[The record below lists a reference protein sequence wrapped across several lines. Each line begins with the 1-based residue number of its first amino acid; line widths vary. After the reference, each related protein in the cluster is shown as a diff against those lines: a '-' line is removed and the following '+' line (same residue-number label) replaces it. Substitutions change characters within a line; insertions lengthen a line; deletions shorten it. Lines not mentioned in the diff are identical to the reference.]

1 MYIICLDLE
10 SILTPEVW
18 VNVAKK
24 TKIRELRLTTRDVPD
39 YDALM
44 KRRLKI
50 LRAHNLKLRD
60 VQKVIQG
67 MKLLRGALN
76 FLNWLRKKCQVIIL
90 TDSFYEFVGPLME
103 KLFYPTVFCNWLE
116 IDKNGFIKNYKLRQR
131 EGKKESIKAIKSLGF
146 ETIAIGD
153 SYNDITML
161 EVADIGI
168 LFNASAKVKKDFPRF
183 RAVNTYRELKLILK
197 KYI

>member
-1 MYIICLDLE
+1 MYIVCLDLE
-10 SILTPEVW
+10 SILIPEIW
-18 VNVAKK
+18 INVAKK

-44 KRRLKI
+44 KRRLRI
-50 LRAHNLKLRD
+50 LKTYNIKLRD

-67 MKLLRGALN
+67 MKPLGGALE
-76 FLNWLRKKCQVIIL
+76 FLNWLRKKCQVIVL
-90 TDSFYEFVGPLME
+90 TDSFYEFISPLTE
-103 KLFYPTVFCNWLE
+103 KFFYPTIFCNWLE

-131 EGKKESIKAIKSLGF
+131 EGKRESVKSLKSLGF
-146 ETIAIGD
+146 EMIAIGD

-161 EVADIGI
+161 EMADIGI
-168 LFNASAKVKKDFPRF
+168 FFNASAKVKKEFSQF
-183 RAVNTYRELKLILK
+183 QAVNNYQELKSILK